1 MKKWILLQ
9 DNGCLYPFISKVIHL
24 EPSTVD
30 YLENIDFLDDGR
42 TRLCEKSSYTYEN
55 IQIVTK
61 PVFATE
67 NVDQEVPTDNG
78 SLDLTY
84 EELQAGVQWTFEKLM
99 SEALPHGT
107 TLEDLPDDT
116 TLS

>member
-1 MKKWILLQ
+1 MMGKHAFVK
-9 DNGCLYPFISKVIHL
+9 
-24 EPSTVD
+24 
-30 YLENIDFLDDGR
+30 
-42 TRLCEKSSYTYEN
+42 KSSYAYEKV
-55 IQIVTK
+55 QLVTK
-61 PVFATE
+61 PVLATE

-116 TLS
+116 TLSWT